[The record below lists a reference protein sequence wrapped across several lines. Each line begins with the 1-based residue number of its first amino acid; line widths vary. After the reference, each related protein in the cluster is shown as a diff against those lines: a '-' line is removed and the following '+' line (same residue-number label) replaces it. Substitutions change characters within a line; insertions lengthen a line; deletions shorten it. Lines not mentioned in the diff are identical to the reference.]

1 MRGYVKMASLIDEQ
15 SFSATELCE
24 LKNNLSGAMASFE
37 QLERI
42 LQKIDNRSNEI
53 GIVLFNCFG
62 LLDITIVRHFLRW
75 QRTYEPITDQ
85 WITASSIFDA
95 LVSMATFRSM
105 KIKHKKLL

>member
-24 LKNNLSGAMASFE
+24 QKNNLLGAMASFE

-62 LLDITIVRHFLRW
+62 LLDITIVRHFFALATYLRTNY
-75 QRTYEPITDQ
+75 RPMDYC
-85 WITASSIFDA
+85 
-95 LVSMATFRSM
+95 
-105 KIKHKKLL
+105 IKHIRCTCFDGYFPPQ